1 MNQQTGKSLQTKV
14 KTGLVKLFLLVFSV
28 ILISQAATLFAQE
41 TITVSGK
48 VTNMSENGDPLDG
61 LSVILHENSDE
72 LLGETEYQL
81 SENSEFIF
89 EDIIYD
95 PNKQYGVS
103 IIFKGALYG
112 VNLDLSMGS
121 VSDLEIQVFESIRSD
136 ELLKASLVSILIN
149 DVNTETKSVSILEI
163 VKLVNDSDLTYV
175 PGPAPMQL
183 LRFSLPEGS
192 YNLMIDSS
200 LITAEIF
207 QVDKGFGISASLPP
221 GEHDIFFS
229 YDMPYDSG
237 KYELS
242 KNLRYGADILRV
254 VSPVDL
260 VDIGDTSHG
269 DFEEALIG
277 ERKYNVLEVTDITK
291 GETLML
297 SIEDLPMPS
306 TSQRFSSAFKSI
318 RWELAVPVA
327 LGIIVIFSAGSIIW
341 LNSRNKSDSTSE
353 DIAIDKPE
361 IAMLIE
367 LKQMYAEGKITEEEY
382 QHKTEIIKKI
392 LDE

>member
-1 MNQQTGKSLQTKV
+1 MQIKV
-14 KTGLVKLFLLVFSV
+14 KTVLVKLFLLISSL
-28 ILISQAATLFAQE
+28 ILISEATTIFAQE

-48 VTNMSENGDPLDG
+48 VINMSENGDLLNG
-61 LSVILHENSDE
+61 SSVVLHENSDE
-72 LLGETEYQL
+72 LLKETEYQL
-81 SENSEFIF
+81 SENNEFIF
-89 EDIIYD
+89 SNIIYD

-121 VSDLEIQVFESIRSD
+121 ISNLEIQVFESIRSD

-149 DVNTETKSVSILEI
+149 DVNTETKSISILEI
-163 VKLVNDSDLTYV
+163 IKLVNDSDLTYV
-175 PGPAPMQL
+175 PGPDPMQL
-183 LRFSLPEGS
+183 LRFSLPEDA

-200 LITAEIF
+200 LIAAEFF
-207 QVDKGFGISASLPP
+207 QVDKGFGMSASLPP

-254 VSPVDL
+254 VSAVNL

-277 ERKYNVLEVTDITK
+277 QKKYNVLEVTNIKK
-291 GETLML
+291 GETLIL
-297 SIEDLPMPS
+297 PIEDLPMPS
-306 TSQRFSSAFKSI
+306 ATQRFSSAFKSI
-318 RWELAVPVA
+318 RWELAAPVA
-327 LGIIVIFSAGSIIW
+327 LGIIVIFSAGYIIW
-341 LNSRNKSDSTSE
+341 LNSKNKSDSTSGN
-353 DIAIDKPE
+353 IAIDKPE

-367 LKQMYAEGKITEEEY
+367 LKQMYAKGKITEEEY
-382 QHKTEIIKKI
+382 QHKTELIKKI

>member
-1 MNQQTGKSLQTKV
+1 MNQQTGKSVQIKV
-14 KTGLVKLFLLVFSV
+14 KPVLVKLFLLISSL
-28 ILISQAATLFAQE
+28 ILISEATTIFAQE

-48 VTNMSENGDPLDG
+48 VINMSENGDLLNG
-61 LSVILHENSDE
+61 SSVVLHENSDE
-72 LLGETEYQL
+72 LLKETEYQL
-81 SENSEFIF
+81 SENNEFIF
-89 EDIIYD
+89 SNIIYD

-121 VSDLEIQVFESIRSD
+121 ISNLEIQVFESIRSD

-149 DVNTETKSVSILEI
+149 DVNTETKSISILEI
-163 VKLVNDSDLTYV
+163 IKLVNDSDLTYV
-175 PGPAPMQL
+175 PGPDPMQL
-183 LRFSLPEGS
+183 LRFSLPEDA

-200 LITAEIF
+200 LIAAEFF
-207 QVDKGFGISASLPP
+207 QVDKGFGMSASLPP

-254 VSPVDL
+254 VSAVNL

-277 ERKYNVLEVTDITK
+277 QKKYNVLEVTNIKK
-291 GETLML
+291 GETLIL
-297 SIEDLPMPS
+297 PIEDLPMPS
-306 TSQRFSSAFKSI
+306 ATQRFSSAFKSI
-318 RWELAVPVA
+318 RWELAAPVA
-327 LGIIVIFSAGSIIW
+327 LGIIVIFSAGYIIW
-341 LNSRNKSDSTSE
+341 LNSKNKSDSTSGN
-353 DIAIDKPE
+353 IAIDKPE

-367 LKQMYAEGKITEEEY
+367 LKQMYAKGKITEEEY
-382 QHKTEIIKKI
+382 QHKTELIKKI

>member
-1 MNQQTGKSLQTKV
+1 MQIKV
-14 KTGLVKLFLLVFSV
+14 KPVLVKLFLLISSL
-28 ILISQAATLFAQE
+28 ILISEATTIFAQE

-48 VTNMSENGDPLDG
+48 VINMSENGDLLNG
-61 LSVILHENSDE
+61 SSVVLHENSDE
-72 LLGETEYQL
+72 LLKETEYQL
-81 SENSEFIF
+81 SENNEFIF
-89 EDIIYD
+89 SNIIYD

-121 VSDLEIQVFESIRSD
+121 ISNLEIQVFESIRSD

-149 DVNTETKSVSILEI
+149 DVNTETKSISILEI
-163 VKLVNDSDLTYV
+163 IKLVNDSDLTYV
-175 PGPAPMQL
+175 PGPDPMQL
-183 LRFSLPEGS
+183 LRFSLPEDA

-200 LITAEIF
+200 LIAAEFF
-207 QVDKGFGISASLPP
+207 QVDKGFGMSASLPP

-254 VSPVDL
+254 VSAVNL

-277 ERKYNVLEVTDITK
+277 QKKYNVLEVTNIKK
-291 GETLML
+291 GETLIL
-297 SIEDLPMPS
+297 PIEDLPMPS
-306 TSQRFSSAFKSI
+306 ATQRFSSAFKSI
-318 RWELAVPVA
+318 RWELAAPVA
-327 LGIIVIFSAGSIIW
+327 LGIIVIFSAGYIIW
-341 LNSRNKSDSTSE
+341 LNSKNKSDSTSGN
-353 DIAIDKPE
+353 IAIDKPE

-367 LKQMYAEGKITEEEY
+367 LKQMYAKGKITEEEY
-382 QHKTEIIKKI
+382 QHKTELIKKI